1 MPKDPNVNLMPQH
14 NCQIICVAYYI
25 APWQWGLNHF
35 YLFYF
40 VEKNIFKVLRI
51 HLQYPY
57 ILWKSYRPGWTM
69 KLMKHN
75 NNFNVNYSLTI
86 RYFPDCLLETRN
98 SISGCFVHHWIH
110 LQHILAAMML
120 IKEVFLKR
128 LGISPHSFLATALK
142 CNVRNK
148 LKNS

>member
-1 MPKDPNVNLMPQH
+1 MSIWCRNTIAKLSVLP
-14 NCQIICVAYYI
+14 IILPLDNGVWI
-25 APWQWGLNHF
+25 IF
-35 YLFYF
+35 IYF
-40 VEKNIFKVLRI
+40 ILKKKNIFKVLRI

-57 ILWKSYRPGWTM
+57 ILWKSYRPM
-69 KLMKHN
+69 KQN

-86 RYFPDCLLETRN
+86 RYFPECLLETRN

-128 LGISPHSFLATALK
+128 LGIFPHSFLAMALK

>member
-40 VEKNIFKVLRI
+40 VEKTYLK
-51 HLQYPY
+51 YWEY
-57 ILWKSYRPGWTM
+57 IY
-69 KLMKHN
+69 N
-75 NNFNVNYSLTI
+75 SLT
-86 RYFPDCLLETRN
+86 YFEKGIVQFQCKLLFNHKISSWAITRN
-98 SISGCFVHHWIH
+98 AEFYLRLFVYHWIH

-128 LGISPHSFLATALK
+128 LGISPHSFLTMALK